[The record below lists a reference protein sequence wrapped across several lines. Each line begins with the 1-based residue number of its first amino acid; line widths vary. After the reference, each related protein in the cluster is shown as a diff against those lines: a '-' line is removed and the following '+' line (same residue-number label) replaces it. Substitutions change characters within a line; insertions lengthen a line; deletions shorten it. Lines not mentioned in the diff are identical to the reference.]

1 MKKSLKNK
9 IPLPDYTLGEEI
21 TNSITHGIGTMLS
34 ITALVLCIIRSAIHR
49 DAWAV
54 VSSAIYGSTLVV
66 LYLMST
72 IYHSLARNKAKRVF
86 RIIDH
91 CSIFLLIAGTYTP
104 YTLLSIR
111 GPLGW
116 SIFGLIWGMAI
127 AGIVFNAIDLEK
139 FSKISFICYLVMG
152 WAVVMAIKPIIAAV
166 AKGGLIL
173 LLAGGIAYSLGAVF
187 YALGAKKKY
196 IHSVWHVFVIIG
208 SVLHFFSVFF
218 YVI

>member
-21 TNSITHGIGTMLS
+21 TNSVTHGIGTMLS
-34 ITALVLCIIRSAIHR
+34 ITALVLCIVRSAIHH

-104 YTLLSIR
+104 YTLVSIR

-116 SIFGLIWGMAI
+116 SMFGVIWGMAI

-152 WAVVMAIKPIIAAV
+152 WAVVMAIKPIIASV

-187 YALGAKKKY
+187 YAVGAKKKY
-196 IHSVWHVFVIIG
+196 IHSVWHIFVIIG

>member
-1 MKKSLKNK
+1 MKKSLKTK

-21 TNSITHGIGTMLS
+21 TNSVTHGIGTMLS
-34 ITALVLCIIRSAIHR
+34 ITALVLCIVRSAIHHN
-49 DAWAV
+49 AWAI

-104 YTLLSIR
+104 YTLVSIR

-116 SIFGLIWGMAI
+116 SMFGVIWGMAI

-152 WAVVMAIKPIIAAV
+152 WAVVMAIKPIIASV

-187 YALGAKKKY
+187 YSIGAKKKY
-196 IHSVWHVFVIIG
+196 IHSVWHIFVIIG

>member
-1 MKKSLKNK
+1 MKKSVKNK
-9 IPLPDYTLGEEI
+9 ITLPAYTIGEEI
-21 TNSITHGIGTMLS
+21 TNSVTHGIGVLLS
-34 ITALVLCIIRSAIHR
+34 VAALVLCVVKSVFFNDVWAI
-49 DAWAV
+49 
-54 VSSAIYGSTLVV
+54 VSSVIYGSTLVV

-72 IYHSLARNKAKRVF
+72 IYHSLAPNKAKRIF

-104 YTLLSIR
+104 FTLVSFR

-116 SIFGLIWGMAI
+116 SMFGIIWGMAI
-127 AGIVFNAIDLEK
+127 FGIVLNAIDLEK
-139 FSKISFICYLVMG
+139 FSKVSFVCYLIMG
-152 WAVVMAIKPIIAAV
+152 WAVVMAIKPVMASV
-166 AKGGLIL
+166 EKGGLIL

-187 YALGAKKKY
+187 YAAGAKKKY

>member
-1 MKKSLKNK
+1 MTCF
-9 IPLPDYTLGEEI
+9 IVLG
-21 TNSITHGIGTMLS
+21 
-34 ITALVLCIIRSAIHR
+34 ALVLCIVRSAIHR

-72 IYHSLARNKAKRVF
+72 IYHSLARNKAKRIF

-104 YTLLSIR
+104 YTLVSIR

-116 SIFGLIWGMAI
+116 SMFGVIWGMAI

-152 WAVVMAIKPIIAAV
+152 WAVIMAINPIIASV

-187 YALGAKKKY
+187 YAVGAKKKY
-196 IHSVWHVFVIIG
+196 IHSVWHIFVIIG

>member
-1 MKKSLKNK
+1 MKKSLKTK

-21 TNSITHGIGTMLS
+21 TNSVTHGIGTMLS
-34 ITALVLCIIRSAIHR
+34 ITALVLCIVRSAIHHNV
-49 DAWAV
+49 WAI
-54 VSSAIYGSTLVV
+54 VSSAIYGSTLIV

-104 YTLLSIR
+104 YTLVSIR

-116 SIFGLIWGMAI
+116 SMFGIIWGMAI

-152 WAVVMAIKPIIAAV
+152 WAVVMAIKPIIASV

-173 LLAGGIAYSLGAVF
+173 LLAGGITYSLGAVF

>member
-21 TNSITHGIGTMLS
+21 TNSVTHGIGTMLS
-34 ITALVLCIIRSAIHR
+34 ITALVLCIVRSAIHY

-104 YTLLSIR
+104 YTLVSIR

-116 SIFGLIWGMAI
+116 SMFGVIWGMAI

-152 WAVVMAIKPIIAAV
+152 WAVVMAIKPIIASV

-187 YALGAKKKY
+187 YAVGAKKKY
-196 IHSVWHVFVIIG
+196 IHSVWHIFVIIG